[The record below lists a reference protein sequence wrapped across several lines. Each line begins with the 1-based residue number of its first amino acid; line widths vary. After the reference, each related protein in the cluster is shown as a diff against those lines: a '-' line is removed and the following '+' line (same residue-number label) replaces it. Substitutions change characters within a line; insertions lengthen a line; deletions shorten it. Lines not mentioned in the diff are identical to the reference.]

1 MSITC
6 MAMKNHFHIKSWALN
21 LVLMQRS
28 GGTRKCLNQSLSI
41 TTFPSGILC
50 VVWRLG
56 RGEKE
61 NALATME
68 REKSGLEPPTFR
80 PFPSCNARLLF
91 NSPLSIYYN
100 SSMTP
105 RLQEQNCK
113 FLTTPLSR
121 NFQKRLEHKE
131 NQTKYRNMTGKPQ
144 SHVRTFIYRTWVI
157 VVFIFIR
164 ISCASLERGASSL
177 SMVITW
183 SLPHRRHL
191 SQPTQSM
198 MRETFLKWSLN
209 SSWNCEN

>member
-1 MSITC
+1 
-6 MAMKNHFHIKSWALN
+6 
-21 LVLMQRS
+21 MQRS

-68 REKSGLEPPTFR
+68 REKSGREPPTFR
-80 PFPSCNARLLF
+80 PFPSCIARLLF

-131 NQTKYRNMTGKPQ
+131 NQTKYRNMTEKPQ
-144 SHVRTFIYRTWVI
+144 SHVRIFIYRTWAI

-177 SMVITW
+177 SMVIT
-183 SLPHRRHL
+183 
-191 SQPTQSM
+191 
-198 MRETFLKWSLN
+198 
-209 SSWNCEN
+209 